1 MVLSCWMALG
11 EVSAQT
17 ADLIAEPDGRCRQ
30 WVDSVMARLTP
41 AEKVGQLLVA
51 TFPARADKATKRA
64 VKETVKRL
72 QVGGLLFSEGS
83 PEEQAMLTNEAQR
96 QAKVPL
102 MVTFDGEWGLSMRL
116 TDVPDFPKNAALGCI
131 TDNSLI
137 EAYGREVAREFRELG
152 VQVNFAPV
160 ADVSTNPSNPVIH
173 VRSFGE
179 NAAQVADKVEAYVR
193 GLQQGGVMAV
203 GKHFPGHGDTD
214 VDSHKGLPVVRH
226 SRQRLDSV
234 ELLPFRRLV
243 EAGCGGMMVGHLQV
257 PALEADSMLPASLSG
272 RVIDGLLKQEMG
284 FRGLVFSDA
293 LDMRGVSFAERL
305 YVKAL
310 KAGNDLLLVQ
320 SAADKAVKEVMKALA
335 DGELTEAEVEAKCRR
350 VLAAK
355 YLLGLRGR
363 QPERVVSGMSFRI
376 STPEAQELAD
386 RLHRE
391 SVTVLGNR
399 FGVLPLTLPPAGSP
413 AAQDKE
419 APAAFALL
427 SLGDKGADSVFVA
440 ELKRLSQ
447 VAVDCYYLPK
457 QASEAEQA
465 ELARKLSAYHRV
477 IISVSGRESDMLAYA
492 EFLLGLELPAPVV
505 YTFFAPYRCAQL
517 LDRALW
523 KAGAVVL
530 GHSGAAV
537 VQKHVAAVLLAKA
550 DAHGRLAMSI
560 GRYYPVGAG
569 TDIVAGQA
577 PGRLVPEDYGMRS
590 YELEGI
596 DRLALAGRKA
606 GAYPGC
612 RILVLKDGITVYD
625 AGFGTHTYTD
635 TLAVKPDDLF
645 DLGALTNTSATLLAV
660 MKLYDSGRLKL
671 DDKVSKYVPVLRSG
685 SKRNITVR
693 ELLLHESGLTSHVRV
708 YLDAI
713 DPNSVHGPYSQS
725 WVDQWHKTKISEHS
739 YFCTDF
745 SYKKGLVSSRKT
757 GTHTLQMAD
766 GLWMNRSFKQTILQ
780 RIAHTD
786 PEGRRYVY
794 SDLGFLLLQ
803 QVVEAVTGMPLD
815 RYVDREFYQPM
826 GLKHTLFRPL
836 ERFRKLDIMPTVCND
851 YFRRQDLCGYVY
863 DEMAAAMGGVAGNA
877 GLFSTAADLARI
889 YQMLLNGGV
898 LDGRRYL
905 SAETCRLF
913 TTTTSTF
920 SRRGLGFDRPDTA
933 IVKRSPCAPSAPASV
948 YGHTGFTGTC
958 VWVDPDN
965 KLVYVFLSNKLCPNV
980 WNTKLGDMNLRRD
993 IQEHIYRSLFDNG
1006 VNQW

>member
-11 EVSAQT
+11 VLPAQP
-17 ADLIAEPDGRCRQ
+17 AYWPSEADGRCRQ
-30 WVDSVMARLTP
+30 WVDSVMACMKL
-41 AEKVGQLLVA
+41 EDKVGQLMVA

-64 VKETVKRL
+64 LKDEVKRL
-72 QVGGLLFSEGS
+72 RLGGLLFSEGS
-83 PEEQAMLTNEAQR
+83 PEEQSMLINLAQR

-102 MVTFDGEWGLSMRL
+102 LITFDGEWGLSMRL

-160 ADVSTNPSNPVIH
+160 ADVTTNPSNPVIH

-179 NAAQVADKVEAYVR
+179 DAGQVADRVEAYVR

-257 PALEADSMLPASLSG
+257 PALEPDSLLPASLSG
-272 RVIDGLLKQEMG
+272 AVINGLLKQEMG
-284 FRGLVFSDA
+284 FQGLVFSDA
-293 LDMRGVSFAERL
+293 LDMRGVSFVQGL

-391 SVTVLGNR
+391 AVTVLGNR

-523 KAGAVVL
+523 KAGAIVL
-530 GHSGAAV
+530 GHSEAAA
-537 VQKHVAAVLLAKA
+537 VQKHVAALLLAQA
-550 DAHGRLAMSI
+550 SAHGRLSMSI

-577 PGRLVPEDYGMRS
+577 PGRLVPEDYGMHS
-590 YELEGI
+590 YELEAI
-596 DRLALAGRKA
+596 DRLALAGREA

-612 RILVLKDGITVYD
+612 RILVLKDGVTIYD
-625 AGFGTHTYTD
+625 AGFGTHTCGAS
-635 TLAVKPDDLF
+635 LPVRRDDLF

-660 MKLYDSGRLKL
+660 MKLYDTGRLKL
-671 DDKVSKYVPVLRSG
+671 DDKVSKYVPALRSG

-693 ELLLHESGLTSHVRV
+693 ELLLHESGLTSHIRV

-745 SYKKGLVSSRKT
+745 SYKKGLVSSRRDA
-757 GTHTLQMAD
+757 THTLQMAD
-766 GLWMNRSFKQTILQ
+766 GLWMDRSFKQTILK

-803 QVVEAVTGMPLD
+803 QVVEAVVDMPLD

-836 ERFRKLDIMPTVCND
+836 ERFAKDSIMPTVFND
-851 YFRRQDLCGYVY
+851 YFRRQNLCGYVY
-863 DEMAAAMGGVAGNA
+863 DEMAATMGGVAGHA
-877 GLFSTAADLARI
+877 GLFSSAADLGRL
-889 YQMLLNGGV
+889 YQMLLNGGE
-898 LDGRRYL
+898 LDGHRYL

-913 TTTTSTF
+913 TTETSTF
-920 SRRGLGFDRPDTA
+920 SRRGLGFDRPDRS
-933 IVKRSPCAPSAPASV
+933 IVKRSPCSPSAPASV

-965 KLVYVFLSNKLCPNV
+965 GLIYVFLSNRLCPDV
-980 WNTKLGDMNLRRD
+980 WNTKLVDMNLRRD
-993 IQEHIYRSLFDNG
+993 IQEHIYKSLF
-1006 VNQW
+1006 